1 MSLEINE
8 IVNNSLNNSLNN
20 ELNKIPYLIKH
31 QFMCSLFR
39 SKGIEI
45 GKYNILSWNA
55 NNRCESKNIWS
66 DKEINEFNSHDLIT
80 KITTENGDSFYEISK
95 GFGSDLWR
103 LLVKELTKIEN
114 NNKKHPSVNKKEIK
128 KRSKYSNVDTNE
140 LIRMRD
146 SLESQRKSAMSY
158 FARACISGRGHYTS
172 VKVKEG
178 YAERLAVIIENI
190 ELEIESREL
199 VN

>member
-1 MSLEINE
+1 MNLEINE

-55 NNRCESKNIWS
+55 NNRYESKNIWS

-95 GFGSDLWR
+95 EFGSDLWR

-114 NNKKHPSVNKKEIK
+114 NNKKHPSVNKREIK

-140 LIRMRD
+140 LIKMRD
-146 SLESQRKSAMSY
+146 
-158 FARACISGRGHYTS
+158 
-172 VKVKEG
+172 
-178 YAERLAVIIENI
+178 
-190 ELEIESREL
+190 
-199 VN
+199 